1 MQLRCKARR
10 KIVDLLPGRP
20 CATFAHWL
28 QAHPE
33 VGMISG
39 IGEQIMP
46 SLHVKRPCKLCFSAF
61 VC

>member
-10 KIVDLLPGRP
+10 KIIDLLPGRP
-20 CATFAHWL
+20 CSTLAHWL
-28 QAHPE
+28 QARPE
-33 VGMISG
+33 VDVISE

-46 SLHVKRPCKLCFSAF
+46 SLRVKRPCKLCFSAL